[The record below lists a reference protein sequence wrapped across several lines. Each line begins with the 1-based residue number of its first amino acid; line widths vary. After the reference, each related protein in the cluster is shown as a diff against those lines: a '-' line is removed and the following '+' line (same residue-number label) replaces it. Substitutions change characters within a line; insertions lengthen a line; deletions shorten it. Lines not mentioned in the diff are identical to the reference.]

1 VKIEQ
6 RNMDIAQCRYSS
18 LASSSLGEQVIFP
31 VEEMG
36 PNIMQQNNFLASWIF
51 QAIFQT
57 KQGGCFA

>member
-1 VKIEQ
+1 
-6 RNMDIAQCRYSS
+6 MDIAQCRYSS